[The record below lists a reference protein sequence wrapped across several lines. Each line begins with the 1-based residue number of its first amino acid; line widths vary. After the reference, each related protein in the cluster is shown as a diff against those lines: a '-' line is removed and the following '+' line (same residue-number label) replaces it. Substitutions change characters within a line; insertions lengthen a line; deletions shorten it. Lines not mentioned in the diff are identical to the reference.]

1 VMNAILKMRN
11 LVLLVFLAFIT
22 THSYSQKN
30 VDHQSL
36 LWTRYQL
43 KLKIDDHW
51 SASQELEER
60 TYWFPWRQHQFVSRS
75 MAQYHLGNGWNVGG
89 GLTYFRQ
96 ALPQD
101 AHKSVAYTQ
110 PELRP
115 QLEVGYKQSISE
127 KFSIQHRYWAELRS
141 FKAENEDFKYSN
153 IRMRYKLEFQYQP
166 TSKVTIKAYDEIFI
180 NFGENIVYNKFDQ
193 NRIGA
198 SVQYMPLKNFGFEL
212 GFINWYQQR
221 PSGIDFYDRNI
232 VRFTIHQ
239 TIHLR
244 TPKKQ

>member
-1 VMNAILKMRN
+1 MISILKLRN
-11 LVLLVFLAFIT
+11 FMLMAFVMSIV
-22 THSYSQKN
+22 SQAFAQKN

-43 KLKIDDHW
+43 KLKLDDHW

-60 TYWFPWRQHQFVSRS
+60 TYWFPWRQHQMVSRS
-75 MAQYHLGNGWNVGG
+75 MAQYQLGKGWNIGG

-101 AHKSVAYTQ
+101 AHKEVTYTQ

-115 QLEVGYKQSISE
+115 QLEVDYKQQISE
-127 KFSIQHRYWAELRS
+127 KFNIQHRYWSEMRN

-153 IRMRYKLEFQYQP
+153 VRMRYKLEFQYQP
-166 TSKVTIKAYDEIFI
+166 NKKTTLRAYEEIFI
-180 NFGENIVYNKFDQ
+180 NFGKNIVYNKFDQ
-193 NRIGA
+193 NRVGA
-198 SVQYMPLKNFGFEL
+198 SVQYMPWNNFGFEL
-212 GFINWYQQR
+212 GYINWFQQR
-221 PSGIDFYDRNI
+221 PSGVDFYDRNI

-239 TIHLR
+239 TIDLR
-244 TPKKQ
+244 KPKTI

>member
-1 VMNAILKMRN
+1 MNDALKMLN
-11 LVLLVFLAFIT
+11 FVLLVFLVLCCT
-22 THSYSQKN
+22 QTYSQKK

-43 KLKIDDHW
+43 KLKIDEHW
-51 SASQELEER
+51 SAYQELEER
-60 TYWFPWRQHQFVSRS
+60 TYWFPWRQHQLVSRS
-75 MAQYHLGNGWNVGG
+75 MAQYQLGNGWNLGG

-101 AHKSVAYTQ
+101 AHKEVTYTQ

-115 QLEVGYKQSISE
+115 FLEVGYKQKLSE
-127 KFSIQHRYWAELRS
+127 KFNAQHRYWSEMRN
-141 FKAENEDFKYSN
+141 FKAENQDFKYSN

-166 TSKVTIKAYDEIFI
+166 TNKVTLKAYDEIFL

-193 NRIGA
+193 NRIGT

-212 GFINWYQQR
+212 GCINWYQQR
-221 PSGIDFYDRNI
+221 PTGVDFYERNI

-239 TIHLR
+239 TIDLK
-244 TPKKQ
+244 TPKAK

>member
-1 VMNAILKMRN
+1 MNAILKSRN
-11 LVLLVFLAFIT
+11 LVLLVFT
-22 THSYSQKN
+22 TLLCSHSYSQKN

-51 SASQELEER
+51 SASQQLEER
-60 TYWFPWRQHQFVSRS
+60 TYWFPWRQHQMVSRS
-75 MAQYHLGNGWNVGG
+75 MVHYQLGKGWNLGG

-101 AHKSVAYTQ
+101 AHKEVTYTQ

-115 QLEVGYKQSISE
+115 QFEVGYKQTLSE
-127 KFSIQHRYWAELRS
+127 KWNVEHRYWSEMRN
-141 FKAENEDFKYSN
+141 FKAENENFQFGN
-153 IRMRYKLEFQYQP
+153 FRMRYKLEFQYQP
-166 TSKVTIKAYDEIFI
+166 TKKLTFKAYDEIFI
-180 NFGENIVYNKFDQ
+180 NFGENIVYNTFDQ

-212 GFINWYQQR
+212 GYINWFQQR
-221 PSGIDFYDRNI
+221 PSGVDFYERNI

-239 TIHLR
+239 TIDLR

>member
-1 VMNAILKMRN
+1 MNAIVMMRN
-11 LVLLVFLAFIT
+11 YVFLTLLALFT
-22 THSYSQKN
+22 LPVFSQKN
-30 VDHQSL
+30 IDHQSL
-36 LWTRYQL
+36 VWTRYQL

-60 TYWFPWRQHQFVSRS
+60 TFWFPWRQHQLVSRS
-75 MAQYHLGNGWNVGG
+75 MAQYQLGSGWNLGG

-101 AHKSVAYTQ
+101 AHKEVTYTQ

-115 QLEVGYKQSISE
+115 FLEVGYKQSLSE
-127 KFSIQHRYWAELRS
+127 KFNVQHRYWSEMRN
-141 FKAENEDFKYSN
+141 FKPENEDFKYGN
-153 IRMRYKLEFQYQP
+153 VRMRYKLEFQYQP
-166 TSKVTIKAYDEIFI
+166 TPKVTIKAYDEIFI

-198 SVQYMPLKNFGFEL
+198 SVQYMPLKNLGFEL
-212 GFINWYQQR
+212 GYINWYQQR
-221 PSGIDFYDRNI
+221 PSGVDFYERNI

-239 TIHLR
+239 TFNLR
-244 TPKKQ
+244 TTKKQ

>member
-1 VMNAILKMRN
+1 MHIPIKVNNYIN
-11 LVLLVFLAFIT
+11 LFFVLFIP
-22 THSYSQKN
+22 HCALSQKN
-30 VDHQSL
+30 IDHQSL

-60 TYWFPWRQHQFVSRS
+60 TYWFPWRQHQMVSRS
-75 MAQYHLGNGWNVGG
+75 MAQYHLGNDWNLGA

-101 AHKSVAYTQ
+101 AHRPVSYTQ

-115 QLEVGYKQSISE
+115 QLEVGYKQQLSE
-127 KFSIQHRYWAELRS
+127 KFNVQHRYWTEFRS
-141 FKAENEDFKYSN
+141 FKAENEDFKFGN
-153 IRMRYKLEFQYQP
+153 FRMRYKLEFQYQP
-166 TSKVTIKAYDEIFI
+166 TGKMTFKVYDEIFI
-180 NFGENIVYNKFDQ
+180 NAGKNIVNNTFDQ
-193 NRIGA
+193 NRIGT

-212 GFINWYQQR
+212 GYINWYQQR
-221 PSGIDFYDRNI
+221 PSGVDFYDRNI

-239 TIHLR
+239 TIDLR
-244 TPKKQ
+244 TPKTQ

>member
-1 VMNAILKMRN
+1 MNAILKMQK
-11 LVLLVFLAFIT
+11 LILLVFFILFALQV
-22 THSYSQKN
+22 YSQKN

-43 KLKIDDHW
+43 KLKFDDHW

-60 TYWFPWRQHQFVSRS
+60 AYWFPWRQHQMVSRS
-75 MAQYHLGNGWNVGG
+75 MAQYQLGNGWNLGA

-101 AHKSVAYTQ
+101 AYKDITYTQ

-115 QLEVGYKQSISE
+115 QLEVGYKQQLSQ
-127 KFSIQHRYWAELRS
+127 KFNIQHRYWSEMRN
-141 FKAENEDFKYSN
+141 FKSENQDLKYSN
-153 IRMRYKLEFQYQP
+153 IRMRYKLEIQYQHN
-166 TSKVTIKAYDEIFI
+166 SKVTFKAYDEIFI
-180 NFGENIVYNKFDQ
+180 NFGDNIVYNKFDQ

-198 SVQYMPLKNFGFEL
+198 SVQYMPWKSFGFEL
-212 GFINWYQQR
+212 GYINWYQQR
-221 PSGIDFYDRNI
+221 PSGIDFYNRNI

-239 TIHLR
+239 SIDLR